1 MKIAIGMDLHKSKAV
16 CFASYAGD
24 GEPNEKNVAFL
35 ERVNEEFHSQAS
47 TPEAMATLA
56 TALRGH
62 EAWFLI
68 ENSTK
73 TFETYWVLTNMGMT
87 TSAVS
92 LMRNVGSTVGTAC
105 YSLVI
110 ASQMNSKFADSIYS
124 FVNDIFNFN
133 GTGLIALRYIPG
145 FDIPGQATLAE
156 TIVEI
161 FGTSVCA
168 AFLFGGLIYIVA
180 LVISFTMDK
189 KYTVSEDENRH

>member
-35 ERVNEEFHSQAS
+35 ERFNEEFHSQAS

-73 TFETYWVLTNMGMT
+73 TFETYWVLTNMGC
-87 TSAVS
+87 
-92 LMRNVGSTVGTAC
+92 NVVVAQAQD
-105 YSLVI
+105 L
-110 ASQMNSKFADSIYS
+110 
-124 FVNDIFNFN
+124 
-133 GTGLIALRYIPG
+133 YI
-145 FDIPGQATLAE
+145 
-156 TIVEI
+156 
-161 FGTSVCA
+161 
-168 AFLFGGLIYIVA
+168 
-180 LVISFTMDK
+180 
-189 KYTVSEDENRH
+189 